1 MPNLNY
7 LANIVNIF
15 IFKGIYLANNHIQN
29 HKKIK
34 KNMQFDT
41 FEMCFQ
47 AYIKIMSRL
56 RLSTHYIVI
65 DIV

>member
-34 KNMQFDT
+34 KNMQFYT

-56 RLSTHYIVI
+56 R
-65 DIV
+65 

>member
-15 IFKGIYLANNHIQN
+15 IFKGIYVVNNHIQN

-34 KNMQFDT
+34 K
-41 FEMCFQ
+41 
-47 AYIKIMSRL
+47 YLVKYVYKHI
-56 RLSTHYIVI
+56 
-65 DIV
+65 